1 MADTHVRES
10 REDDASELGRI
21 QVSTWH
27 QAYDA
32 VLPPAAL
39 EFMTEENAVAS
50 WRAAITDPPTNGHRM
65 FTAYE
70 RATTG
75 ESTVGFIAL
84 APPAEDEEDISA
96 PTAEIVT
103 LLVEP
108 RWGRRG
114 HGSRLLSAAV
124 TVARQGGAEHLICWV
139 IARDT
144 VTAGFLRSAGWE
156 RDGWTRT
163 LDAGGQP
170 IDQHRFATDI
180 AEPAP
185 DSPTAQERAQ
195 LPIVNTERPTADG

>member
-10 REDDASELGRI
+10 RQDDAAELGRI
-21 QVSTWH
+21 QAATWQ
-27 QAYDA
+27 QAYA
-32 VLPPAAL
+32 SIVPPAAL
-39 EFMTEENAVAS
+39 AVMTEENAAAAWHSAIAS
-50 WRAAITDPPTNGHRM
+50 PPSGGHRL

-70 RATTG
+70 RSSTG
-75 ESTVGFIAL
+75 ETTVGFIAL
-84 APPAEDEEDISA
+84 APPAEDEEDLSA

-124 TVARQGGAEHLICWV
+124 DIARAGGARHMICWV

-144 VTAGFLRSAGWE
+144 ATANFLRSAGWE

-163 LDAGGQP
+163 LDAAGQP

-180 AEPAP
+180 GDDIASGQSGNP
-185 DSPTAQERAQ
+185 SGQQIPT
-195 LPIVNTERPTADG
+195 TDADG

>member
-10 REDDASELGRI
+10 REDDANELGRI
-21 QVSTWH
+21 HVATWH

-32 VLPPAAL
+32 ILPPAAL
-39 EFMTEENAVAS
+39 EIMTEENAVAA
-50 WRAAITDPPTNGHRM
+50 WRDAITDPPTNGHRV

-70 RATTG
+70 RSSTG

-84 APPAEDEEDISA
+84 APPAEDEEDITA

-124 TVARQGGAEHLICWV
+124 TVARQGGAAHLICWV

-170 IDQHRFATDI
+170 TDQYRFATDI
-180 AEPAP
+180 AEAKPAA
-185 DSPTAQERAQ
+185 DERPQ
-195 LPIVNTERPTADG
+195 LPIVSPEHPTADG